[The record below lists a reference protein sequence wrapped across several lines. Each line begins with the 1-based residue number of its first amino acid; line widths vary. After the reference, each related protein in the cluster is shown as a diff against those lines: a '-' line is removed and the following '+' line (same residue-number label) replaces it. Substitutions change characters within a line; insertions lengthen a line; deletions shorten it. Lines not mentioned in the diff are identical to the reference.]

1 MRKFSKVVLITA
13 GVLGAAGIGLFAGG
27 AAMGA
32 NISEMDLQQY
42 YQGPRIRILERLL
55 DCDEDDWDEDDWDEE
70 HHVEEPERYAALSG
84 TSLSS
89 GSEKTDS
96 EIYTLEVPS
105 EMEIDLSYDELIF
118 REYDGEKIQAE
129 ITGDED
135 GNVKIYTE
143 DDELKIKSRKKVE
156 GRRIVISCPPD
167 VRFRKIGIDVDAGA
181 VSVENALE
189 AEDISISVGA
199 GTFSNTS
206 SVKAADVEAEVGAGT
221 LTLKGLNAENVE
233 AECGLGT
240 MRMEVEGREEDY
252 SYRLSCGAGSIKL
265 GDGEYTGL
273 GAVKKIDNPDASR
286 KMQLQCGMGTVN
298 VSFAG

>member
-13 GVLGAAGIGLFAGG
+13 AVLGVAGIGLFAGG

-32 NISEMDLQQY
+32 DISEMDLQQY

-55 DCDEDDWDEDDWDEE
+55 DWEEDDWDEDDRDEV
-70 HHVEEPERYAALSG
+70 HRQEEPERYAARSE
-84 TSLSS
+84 TDFSS

-129 ITGDED
+129 VTGDED

-143 DDELKIKSRKKVE
+143 DDELKIKSQKKVK
-156 GRRIVISCPPD
+156 GRRIVIFCPPD
-167 VRFRKIGIDVDAGA
+167 ARFRKIGVNVDAGA
-181 VSVENALE
+181 VSVENSLE
-189 AEDISISVGA
+189 AEDLSISVGA

-206 SVKAADVEAEVGAGT
+206 SVKATDVEAEVGAGT
-221 LTLKGLNAENVE
+221 LTLKGLNAQKVK

-240 MRMEVEGREEDY
+240 MRLEVEGSETDY
-252 SYRLSCGAGSIKL
+252 SYRLSCGAGNIKL
-265 GDGEYTGL
+265 GDGEYSGL
-273 GAVKKIDNPDASR
+273 GAVKKIDSPDASR

-298 VSFAG
+298 VSFGG